1 MVLLRL
7 PNILQKILPFAVLL
21 GSITALTKLTRSSE
35 LIVARAAGISALQF
49 LTPVMLC
56 AFMIGALM
64 TTVFNPLSAMMLSK
78 FERIEAKYFH
88 GTTSMLSISSS
99 GLWLRQPDHELGG
112 KKIIRALRV
121 ANEDMT
127 LFDVTIFQFAEEN
140 RFYSRIDAASA
151 RLEAGY
157 WLLKQAVLTTPGEPA
172 ELFETYSLPTD
183 LSRSQIQESFAP
195 PETFSFWELPAFIQT
210 LEEAGFSG
218 LRHRLYWHGLM
229 STPFMFVAMVLVAA
243 IFSLRPPRQGKTGL
257 LITLGIF
264 SGFIVYFTSDV
275 VAALGLSG
283 RLPVVFAAWAPV
295 GVTALLGLA
304 VTLHLEDG

>member
-1 MVLLRL
+1 
-7 PNILQKILPFAVLL
+7 
-21 GSITALTKLTRSSE
+21 
-35 LIVARAAGISALQF
+35 
-49 LTPVMLC
+49 
-56 AFMIGALM
+56 
-64 TTVFNPLSAMMLSK
+64 
-78 FERIEAKYFH
+78 
-88 GTTSMLSISSS
+88 
-99 GLWLRQPDHELGG
+99 
-112 KKIIRALRV
+112 
-121 ANEDMT
+121 
-127 LFDVTIFQFAEEN
+127 
-140 RFYSRIDAASA
+140 
-151 RLEAGY
+151 
-157 WLLKQAVLTTPGEPA
+157 LLKQAVLTTPGEPA